1 MNEYKTSEQHYNDF
15 YKNHNYLK
23 DIEKILSS
31 ANARGIN
38 DVFIAHIAA
47 REIFYNENKTILDNY
62 KAPGIFKKLS
72 SNKKTITQE
81 EFLYNIDTKLLS
93 KIFECSNELSKIYS
107 LRIDEDEVDK
117 IDSVILID
125 NYEKLFVSQF
135 IIEQELWSKI
145 VLNDLFVSKNENKS
159 SIISNLKMLYHDVS
173 YRTNQ
178 DYIKTYECFYAP
190 VEFGSVSKEYEIFN
204 YDSIFE
210 DPYYPISIDEIIGRK
225 HNLNK
230 LKLENK
236 LILRKEYKIKGLA
249 NLIYACLTMNSVKK
263 LSKNQLNT
271 LKTLINNSVEP
282 EEITLNCKNEIINLP
297 IERFITKEKV
307 DIIIL
312 LFYYLDQFLKAFC
325 HNRRNNRI
333 NITKISNYF
342 NDYLYKFEN
351 EIIHKG
357 LSGSSV
363 KKKLESYSNEFSNK
377 KDVTKKLGLAPHSIE
392 EILFNKSDNI
402 DEYLKNYNS

>member
-1 MNEYKTSEQHYNDF
+1 MNEFKTSEQHYNDL
-15 YKNHNYLK
+15 YKNHNYMK

-38 DVFIAHIAA
+38 DIFITHIAA
-47 REIFYNENKTILDNY
+47 REIFYNENKTVLDNY
-62 KAPGIFKKLS
+62 KAPDNFEKLFS
-72 SNKKTITQE
+72 SNKPITQE
-81 EFLYNIDTKLLS
+81 EFLYNIDIKLLS

-107 LRIDEDEVDK
+107 LRIYDDEVDK

-125 NYEKLFVSQF
+125 NYEKLFASQF
-135 IIEQELWSKI
+135 ILEQKLWFKI
-145 VLNDLFVSKNENKS
+145 VLHDILLLRKENKS
-159 SIISNLKMLYHDVS
+159 SIISNLKMLKHDVIH
-173 YRTNQ
+173 RTNQ
-178 DYIKTYECFYAP
+178 EYIKIYKWGNVSE
-190 VEFGSVSKEYEIFN
+190 EFGIFN

-210 DPYYPISIDEIIGRK
+210 DPYFSINMDKIIGKK
-225 HNLNK
+225 HDLHNTILGI
-230 LKLENK
+230 K
-236 LILRKEYKIKGLA
+236 LILRKEYKIKGLT
-249 NLIYACLTMNSVKK
+249 NLIYACLTMNSAKK

-271 LKTLINNSVEP
+271 IKTLINNSIEP
-282 EEITLNCKNEIINLP
+282 EETTLNCKNEIINLP

-325 HNRRNNRI
+325 HKRRNNRI

-342 NDYLYKFEN
+342 NDYLYKYEN

-363 KKKLESYSNEFSNK
+363 KKKLESYSNEFPNK

-392 EILFNKSDNI
+392 EILFNLPDDI
-402 DEYLKNYNS
+402 DKYLKNYIP